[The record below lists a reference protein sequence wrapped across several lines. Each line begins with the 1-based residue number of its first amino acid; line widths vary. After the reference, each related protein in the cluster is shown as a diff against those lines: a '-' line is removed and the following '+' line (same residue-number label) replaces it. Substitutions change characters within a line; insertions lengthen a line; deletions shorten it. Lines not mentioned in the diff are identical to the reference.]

1 MNEQLV
7 PSRKSISNLLVP
19 FPTIL
24 VTRNRKGTIN
34 AATMSYISAIHWD
47 PPSIMLSVGASLK
60 TSHNL
65 KENPNFTICMMRNDS
80 KSKEIANKAG
90 TSSGKQENKFDKTD
104 FLENQ
109 SDQIY
114 EQYPP
119 VIKGAVIALYGSIV
133 KKIEYH
139 DQILY
144 IGEISGS
151 RMIESL
157 QMIDEYDKNK
167 LWGALDEIIL
177 THATIYEKL
186 D

>member
-19 FPTIL
+19 YPTII
-24 VTRNRKGTIN
+24 VTQNRKGTIN
-34 AATMSYISAIHWD
+34 AATMSYVSAIHWD

-65 KENPNFTICMMRNDS
+65 EENPIFTICMMRNDS
-80 KSKEIANKAG
+80 KSKGIANKAG
-90 TSSGKQENKFDKTD
+90 TSSGKQENKFEKTD

-109 SDQIY
+109 SESKH

-119 VIKGAVIALYGSIV
+119 AIKGTVIALHGIIV
-133 KKIEYH
+133 KKIEYN
-139 DQILY
+139 DQFLF
-144 IGEISGS
+144 IGEINGS

-177 THATIYEKL
+177 THANIYEKL
-186 D
+186 A

>member
-1 MNEQLV
+1 
-7 PSRKSISNLLVP
+7 
-19 FPTIL
+19 
-24 VTRNRKGTIN
+24 
-34 AATMSYISAIHWD
+34 
-47 PPSIMLSVGASLK
+47 
-60 TSHNL
+60 
-65 KENPNFTICMMRNDS
+65 MRNDS
-80 KSKEIANKAG
+80 KYTEIANKAG

-109 SDQIY
+109 SDQMY

-119 VIKGAVIALYGSIV
+119 AINGAVIALYGSIV

-177 THATIYEKL
+177 THANIYEKL